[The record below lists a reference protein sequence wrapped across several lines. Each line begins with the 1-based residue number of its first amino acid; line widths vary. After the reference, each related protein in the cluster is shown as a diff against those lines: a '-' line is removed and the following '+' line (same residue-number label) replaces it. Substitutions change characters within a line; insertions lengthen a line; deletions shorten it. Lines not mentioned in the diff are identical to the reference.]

1 MSRFNKSYDCKRKIE
16 EAKKLVITNRY
27 GEAKQILEACYQYY
41 DDEHLN
47 EEKLKL
53 LLVLIEVYQNLKEIE
68 LVKFYLEEYEEIAL
82 ENNFGIPV
90 EIYHYYGN
98 YWSNRGDL
106 DQAIENF
113 KKATKNNDL
122 LHAAN
127 SYLQLG
133 QTLRNKGD
141 FEEAILAFRQS
152 YDLFFKNG
160 GQEYSLK
167 VLLIMIEMIAKMRGK
182 PFYIDIDRMAS
193 LIESIP
199 LPRNSTTATTYL
211 NLALTFQRFGRINE
225 AIQYNIK
232 TIQISDEIGKEDI
245 KYHSSMNL
253 ATLYCGLGDN
263 NRAIDLLKNA
273 FDFFSR
279 KEDTELMAQC
289 LNQLAFIYRE
299 IKDYDK
305 SLEYVKKSIDL
316 SKEIV
321 NFDLNL
327 QNNEI
332 LADLYYLKQDFEQSF
347 LIYNQILKIFLNLFE
362 KTNLLGL
369 KQIFRERATQIIDY
383 LKRINTILRLSRIKF
398 TPEILEDLRSDA
410 IAFCSEVSEKELL
423 LEAENLQLREVIKI
437 LNQLLNERALI
448 ELEESTIADIC
459 NKIQQYQGEDITP
472 TKVKKFLIQIPDP
485 ILRHE
490 FLTKILSRVP
500 SYYYTKESMYTKL
513 KSIIENLP
521 FDEGDEIIF
530 GVLSETWNK
539 SQNFWSYIE
548 ARSISRYDKVEIK
561 KTPQLLKYL
570 DKLQDNKNY
579 IVIFIDDVIGSGRQF
594 ITQYEKDIKIRLDKY
609 SFLNKQNIKFYLVCG
624 VISMEALDHIAHNS
638 FFFKDRIKYD
648 RLIKKRDKAFYEDN
662 WNLDTLME
670 LKKFLKEN
678 DPHNWDGW
686 KKDIENDKGMEYLV
700 VLDWR
705 TPNSSIGILWN
716 IHSEK
721 EPLFPR

>member
-1 MSRFNKSYDCKRKIE
+1 MSRFNKSYDCNTKIE
-16 EAKKLVITNRY
+16 KAKKLVIKNRY
-27 GEAKQILEACYQYY
+27 GEAKQILEDCYQYY

-53 LLVLIEVYQNLKEIE
+53 ILVLIEVYQNLKEIK
-68 LVKFYLEEYEEIAL
+68 LVKFHLEEYKEIAL
-82 ENNFGIPV
+82 ENNLGIPV
-90 EIYHYYGN
+90 EIYHHYGN
-98 YWSNRGDL
+98 YWSNQGDL

-113 KKATKNNDL
+113 KKATDNNDP

-133 QTLRNKGD
+133 QSLRNRGD
-141 FEEAILAFRQS
+141 FEEAILAFRKS
-152 YDLFFKNG
+152 YDLFFNNG
-160 GQEYSLK
+160 GQEYGLK
-167 VLLIMIEMIAKMRGK
+167 VLLIIIEMIGKMRGK
-182 PFYIDIDRMAS
+182 PFYVDIDGIAS

-199 LPRNSTTATTYL
+199 LPRNSTTAATYL

-232 TIQISDEIGKEDI
+232 TIKISNEIGDEDI
-245 KYHSSMNL
+245 KHHSSINL
-253 ATLYCGLGDN
+253 GGLYSGLGEHT
-263 NRAIDLLKNA
+263 RAIDLLGNA
-273 FDFFSR
+273 LDFFSR

-305 SLEYVKKSIDL
+305 SLEYLRKSIDL

-327 QNNEI
+327 QNNEM
-332 LADLYYLKQDFEQSF
+332 LADLYYLKQDSEQSF
-347 LIYNQILKIFLNLFE
+347 LIYIQILKIFLNLFE

-383 LKRINTILRLSRIKF
+383 LKRINTILRSSRIKL

-410 IAFCSEVSEKELL
+410 MAICSEVSEKELL
-423 LEAENLQLREVIKI
+423 LEAETLQLKGEIKI
-437 LNQLLNERALI
+437 LKQLLNERSLI
-448 ELEESTIADIC
+448 ELEESTIADFC

-472 TKVKKFLIQIPDP
+472 TKVKEFLRQIPDP

-490 FLTKILSRVP
+490 FLMKILSRVP

-530 GVLSETWNK
+530 GVLSGTWNK

-548 ARSISRYDKVEIK
+548 SRSISRY
-561 KTPQLLKYL
+561 T
-570 DKLQDNKNY
+570 
-579 IVIFIDDVIGSGRQF
+579 GSGRQF
-594 ITQYEKDIKIRLDKY
+594 ITQYEKDIKIRFDKY
-609 SFLNKQNIKFYLVCG
+609 SFLSKQNIKFYLVCG
-624 VISMEALDHIAHNS
+624 VISMEALDHIANNS
-638 FFFKDRIKYD
+638 FFLKDRIKYD
-648 RLIKKRDKAFYEDN
+648 RLIKKKDKAFCEDN
-662 WNLDTLME
+662 WKPDTLIE

-686 KKDIENDKGMEYLV
+686 KKNLEDDEGLEYLV

-705 TPNSSIGILWN
+705 TPNNSIGILWN
-716 IHSEK
+716 VHNEIR
-721 EPLFPR
+721 PLFPR